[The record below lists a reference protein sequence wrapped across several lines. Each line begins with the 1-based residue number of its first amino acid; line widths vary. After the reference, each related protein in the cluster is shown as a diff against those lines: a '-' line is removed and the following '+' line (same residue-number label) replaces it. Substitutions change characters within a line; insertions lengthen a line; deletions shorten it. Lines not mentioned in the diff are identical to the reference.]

1 MTRTTQYVDA
11 FWVSVETGF
20 LFVFLKP
27 EMFLKSRRCD
37 IKISR

>member
-20 LFVFLKP
+20 LFIPFKTLRFSLKV
-27 EMFLKSRRCD
+27 D
-37 IKISR
+37 GAV